1 MGRVIYK
8 YCEIK
13 KIKIAGINGILD
25 AEDNFRHLKKRTK
38 KTARFLLAKK
48 KKILLLTTGC

>member
-13 KIKIAGINGILD
+13 KIKIAGINGIFD

-48 KKILLLTTGC
+48 KKYYF